1 MKDFSFNRF
10 CKTFRWHFG
19 VCRRELLMWVLGA
32 MGSTLLTK
40 QFIIGMREHY
50 QAGLSFFSQFASIA
64 LMISVLVALS
74 FYLNWNKKTS
84 RQMLLMLP
92 ASSLEKWLTALVYI
106 TFVWPACVL
115 VAFCLGD
122 ALHAVIYSLFF
133 DGTWPSAVPGALKA
147 LEPAALE
154 RETIWWPELIFIV
167 LMVVWIHSLYIFAG
181 TLMRKYAFVV
191 ASLVLVGLP
200 IVIMNV
206 CNYFSVGDVSLFI
219 YDLGVQS
226 TQYELPYVNPLVYV
240 LDGVFVVF
248 AIFNYWAALHI
259 FKNFELITNKWTN
272 YDILKR

>member
-40 QFIIGMREHY
+40 QFIISMKDY
-50 QAGLSFFSQFASIA
+50 SQATLGFVSQFASIA

-92 ASSLEKWLTALVYI
+92 ASSMEKWLTALVYI
-106 TFVWPACVL
+106 TFVWPVCVL

-122 ALHAVIYSLFF
+122 ALHAAIYSLFF
-133 DGTWPSAVPGALKA
+133 DDTWLSAVPGALKA
-147 LEPAALE
+147 LEPVALE
-154 RETIWWPELIFIV
+154 RETVWWPELIFIV

-191 ASLVLVGLP
+191 ASLLLVGLP
-200 IVIMNV
+200 VLLQFVFVEPGSRLNLFVISEGV
-206 CNYFSVGDVSLFI
+206 RHVS
-219 YDLGVQS
+219 
-226 TQYELPYVNPLVYV
+226 PLACV

-248 AIFNYWAALHI
+248 AIFNYWAAFHI